1 MPPVPGARKRL
12 KREECRKIFSGFR
25 DAKSRTL
32 QRNLD
37 GWRISPADYI
47 PLIPFVDGDAL
58 PIGLPTAFRRCSRAR
73 A

>member
-12 KREECRKIFSGFR
+12 EREECRKVFSGFR
-25 DAKSRTL
+25 DAEGRTL
-32 QRNLD
+32 QQNLD
-37 GWRISPADYI
+37 GWRIAPADYI

-58 PIGLPTAFRRCSRAR
+58 PTALPTAFRRWSRAR